1 MLTTASQ
8 RAWFTDR
15 RGNCILNIT
24 ISDPSPSGSEGDS
37 LNNILSCM
45 VSELCNYVDQ
55 LVELQGAQIS
65 STESYAE
72 WESRVVKHRF
82 LVLGLQHERHPTS
95 ARLRLDRRRG
105 TNTSALKA
113 CAPFVETFA
122 NDQVGQCLVEETRS
136 DHQFIEFCSA
146 SASSCST
153 ASIGRT
159 KHRVAGV
166 LYYSFSLLDYC

>member
-15 RGNCILNIT
+15 HGSCILDMT
-24 ISDPSPSGSEGDS
+24 ISPPDPSPSGSEGDR
-37 LNNILSCM
+37 LNKILRCM

-65 STESYAE
+65 STESYVE
-72 WESRVVKHRF
+72 WESLVAKHRF
-82 LVLGLQHERHPTS
+82 LVLGLQRERHPTS

-113 CAPFVETFA
+113 CVPFVETVA

-136 DHQFIEFCSA
+136 DHQFISGNVYHRRRRH
-146 SASSCST
+146 ST
-153 ASIGRT
+153 RR
-159 KHRVAGV
+159 K
-166 LYYSFSLLDYC
+166 